1 MKIFYDKKFWE
12 AVFTLTGAI
21 IGAGILGL
29 PYVFAQSGYL
39 IGLFWIIFLGLIVGY
54 VFLCLGEVSLRTK
67 KTLQL
72 TGYVKKYLG
81 NKAEWIMFF
90 SVIFGDYIAL
100 LAYLIGEGH
109 SLSVIFT
116 SSEDNALYFAFGFW
130 IFMSLLLRE
139 GLRGLKKVE
148 SWGVIAIL
156 LILAIILVIYTPEI
170 KYENLNYINVS
181 NFFIP
186 FGVVL
191 FALIGFNIVPEL
203 EMIIKGK
210 EKKFKK
216 AITLGVL
223 IPIIVYILFSLIFE
237 GVLGRN
243 APEVAT
249 TSSIKLV
256 TVLGIFTM
264 MTSYFV
270 LSFSL
275 KDVFVYDLNLSK
287 KSSYFLVIIFPLLIY
302 LFLYFLNKLSFIN
315 VIGIGGVISGG
326 ITGILIL
333 LMNISSKKKG
343 DRKPEYEMPINWF
356 IILLISIIFIFGVI
370 VELFF

>member
-90 SVIFGDYIAL
+90 SVIFGVYIAL
-100 LAYLIGEGH
+100 LAYLIGEGQ

-203 EMIIKGK
+203 
-210 EKKFKK
+210 
-216 AITLGVL
+216 
-223 IPIIVYILFSLIFE
+223 
-237 GVLGRN
+237 
-243 APEVAT
+243 
-249 TSSIKLV
+249 
-256 TVLGIFTM
+256 
-264 MTSYFV
+264 
-270 LSFSL
+270 
-275 KDVFVYDLNLSK
+275 
-287 KSSYFLVIIFPLLIY
+287 
-302 LFLYFLNKLSFIN
+302 
-315 VIGIGGVISGG
+315 
-326 ITGILIL
+326 
-333 LMNISSKKKG
+333 
-343 DRKPEYEMPINWF
+343 
-356 IILLISIIFIFGVI
+356 
-370 VELFF
+370 

>member
-90 SVIFGDYIAL
+90 SVIFGVYIAL
-100 LAYLIGEGH
+100 LAYLIGEGQ